1 MGLLDKCKILFFLS
15 PTLFLKIST
24 LNQFNVAPKL
34 MLTMSP
40 LKYETYYHISCHL
53 SQRYNSEASKTFR
66 CQTIIEL
73 CAPQHHNNY
82 RKIIIHLTFEII
94 HRAKLFLSGIRE
106 WIRFSGW
113 FSSYFADISYFMMGI
128 FISQKVVQIN
138 TERWANCN
146 RIIAFSIGK
155 SLWNIFPW
163 KTI

>member
-1 MGLLDKCKILFFLS
+1 MSTNIIL
-15 PTLFLKIST
+15 
-24 LNQFNVAPKL
+24 A
-34 MLTMSP
+34 MSP
-40 LKYETYYHISCHL
+40 LKYETYNILCHISCHL

-82 RKIIIHLTFEII
+82 RKIIIHFTFEII

-113 FSSYFADISYFMMGI
+113 FSVFLQI
-128 FISQKVVQIN
+128 FVTTLWGFFTKYVLKKVVQID
-138 TERWANCN
+138 TEKWAHCN
-146 RIIAFSIGK
+146 RMIAYFIRKIG
-155 SLWNIFPW
+155 NIFPR